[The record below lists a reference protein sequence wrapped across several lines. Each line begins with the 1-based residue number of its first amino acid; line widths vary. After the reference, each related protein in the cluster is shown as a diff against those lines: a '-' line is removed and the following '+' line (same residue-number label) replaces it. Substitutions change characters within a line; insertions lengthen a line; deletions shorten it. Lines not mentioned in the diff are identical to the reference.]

1 MKSMFSRTAVAIGT
15 TLLCVAAQAAPGD
28 TATWTF
34 NLQATGLP
42 STATIDPPVA
52 VLTGVEQAGGGVLF
66 TLNPDETSVGY
77 AGNPTTS
84 FIERLTIAYSG
95 DPLLA
100 DNAFSNVSGINV
112 LSMTVGPP
120 PPLDAGYQLDPAFQT
135 LSFDWCSSGNNATC
149 HLDATGSSSFLV
161 GGAGT
166 TLSDF
171 LPPVQGTANN
181 KPSPIFGV
189 ISVTAFNNNP
199 GPGNTTSNW
208 VAMQVP
214 EPETYALMLAG
225 LGILGFLASRR
236 RRAE

>member
-1 MKSMFSRTAVAIGT
+1 MKASSLSRTAVALGAA
-15 TLLCVAAQAAPGD
+15 LLCLQAQAAPGD

-42 STATIDPPVA
+42 STGTIDPPVA
-52 VLTGVEQAGGGVLF
+52 LLTGVELAGGGVQF
-66 TLNPDETSVGY
+66 TLDPDQTSDGY
-77 AGNPTTS
+77 KIVDTTS

-100 DNAFSNVSGINV
+100 DGAFTNVSGENV

-120 PPLDAGYQLDPAFQT
+120 PPLDAGYKMDPAFQT
-135 LSFDWCSSGNNATC
+135 LSFDWCSSPQKADC
-149 HLDATGSSSFLV
+149 HLDATETSTWIV

-171 LPPVQGTANN
+171 LPPVQGEANN

-189 ISVTAFNNNP
+189 ISVTAFNNS
-199 GPGNTTSNW
+199 GPGSTPSNW

-214 EPETYALMLAG
+214 EPETYALMFAG
-225 LGILGFLASRR
+225 LGVLGFLGRR
-236 RRAE
+236 RRRIE

>member
-1 MKSMFSRTAVAIGT
+1 MTHSRFTKIAVAAF
-15 TLLCVAAQAAPGD
+15 AAMGLSTVYGAPGD

-42 STATIDPPVA
+42 STGAIDPPVA
-52 VLTGVEQAGGGVLF
+52 VLTGIEQVGGGVLF
-66 TLNPDETSVGY
+66 TLDPDQTSDGY
-77 AGNPTTS
+77 KIVATTS

-95 DPLLA
+95 DPLLGTSS
-100 DNAFSNVSGINV
+100 FTNVSGEAV

-120 PPLDAGYQLDPAFQT
+120 PPLDAGYKLDPAFQT
-135 LSFDWCSSGNNATC
+135 LSFDWCSSPQKANC
-149 HLDATGSSSFLV
+149 HLDATETSTWLV

-171 LPPVQGTANN
+171 LPPVQGEANN

-189 ISVTAFNNNP
+189 ISVTAFNND
-199 GPGNTTSNW
+199 GPGSTPSNW

-225 LGILGFLASRR
+225 LGVVAFLAKRR
-236 RRAE
+236 RKL